1 MLLIAL
7 INLSNSNQFNVTIM
21 QENNLLD
28 NAVNASGE
36 TGGAIFDSLAG
47 FFNSIQA
54 GIGQYGLKIVGGI
67 VALIIGLWIIRVIM
81 KAVKAAM
88 DKGKLDETLKPFLN
102 TLIGFLLK
110 VLLFISI
117 AGIVGIPTATFAA
130 LLAAVGLAIGGAFN
144 GSLGHMAAGVMLLV
158 FRPFKVGDLIE
169 TGGKLGFV
177 KEISVFVTV
186 LETFQ
191 NKTEIIPNG
200 SITSGVIT
208 NLTTK
213 GNLRVDM
220 PFAIQ
225 YGTDI
230 QKAKDVVLE
239 VLKNDSHV
247 MQDPAPRVAVN
258 NLGQNGIELLA
269 LPYATCEDYW
279 EVHWDTR
286 QKIVEALG
294 NANYEAALPQR
305 IITNK

>member
-1 MLLIAL
+1 
-7 INLSNSNQFNVTIM
+7 M
-21 QENNLLD
+21 QTTD
-28 NAVNASGE
+28 KVVDTAVSATTE
-36 TGGAIFDSLAG
+36 TGGTIMSSLGG
-47 FFNSIQA
+47 FFNSIQE
-54 GIGQYGLKIVGGI
+54 GVGQYGLKIVGGI
-67 VALIIGLWIIRVIM
+67 FALIIGLWIVKMIM
-81 KAVKAAM
+81 KAIKKTF
-88 DKGKLDETLKPFLN
+88 DKSKVDTTLKPFLV
-102 TLIGFLLK
+102 TLVNFLLK

-177 KEISVFVTV
+177 KEISVFVTI

-200 SITSGVIT
+200 AITAGTIT
-208 NLTTK
+208 NLTTI

-220 PFAIQ
+220 PFGIQ

-230 QKAKDVVLE
+230 EKAKQIVMDVM
-239 VLKNDSHV
+239 KNDSHV
-247 MQDPAPRVAVN
+247 MKDPAPRVAVN
-258 NLGQNGIELLA
+258 NLGANGVELLA
-269 LPYATCEDYW
+269 LPYSTCDDYW
-279 EVHWDTR
+279 DVYWDTR

-294 NANYEAALPQR
+294 QADYAAPLPQR
-305 IITNK
+305 IVTMKS

>member
-1 MLLIAL
+1 MQKQDIA
-7 INLSNSNQFNVTIM
+7 
-21 QENNLLD
+21 D
-28 NAVNASGE
+28 KAASGVSE
-36 TGGAIFDSLAG
+36 TGGTILGSLSG
-47 FFNSIQA
+47 FFNSIQE
-54 GIGQYGLKIVGGI
+54 GVGQYGLKIVGGI
-67 VALIIGLWIIRVIM
+67 VALIIGLWIVKMLM
-81 KAVKAAM
+81 KAVNKAF
-88 DKGKLDETLKPFLN
+88 DRSNVDSTLKPFLT
-102 TLIGFLLK
+102 TLVGFLLK

-200 SITSGVIT
+200 AITAGTIT
-208 NLTTK
+208 NLSTK

-220 PFAIQ
+220 PFGIQ

-230 QKAKDVVLE
+230 ANAKKIVMDVLTS
-239 VLKNDSHV
+239 DSKV
-247 MQDPAPRVAVN
+247 MSDPAPRVAVN
-258 NLGQNGIELLA
+258 NLGENGVELLA
-269 LPYATCEDYW
+269 LPYATCDDYW
-279 EVHWDTR
+279 DVYWDTR

-294 NANYEAALPQR
+294 AANYNAPLPQR
-305 IITNK
+305 IVTMKS

>member
-1 MLLIAL
+1 MQTLNKITDA
-7 INLSNSNQFNVTIM
+7 SVGAGKEAGGTI
-21 QENNLLD
+21 
-28 NAVNASGE
+28 V
-36 TGGAIFDSLAG
+36 DSLG
-47 FFNSIQA
+47 SMFSSIQE
-54 GIGQYGLKIVGGI
+54 GVGQYGLKIVGGI
-67 VALIIGLWIIRVIM
+67 AALIIGLWIVKMVM
-81 KAVKAAM
+81 KAVTKAF
-88 DKGKLDETLKPFLN
+88 DKSKIDDTLRPFLI
-102 TLIGFLLK
+102 TLVGFLLK

-144 GSLGHMAAGVMLLV
+144 GSLGHMAAGVMLLI
-158 FRPFKVGDLIE
+158 FKPFKVGDLIE

-200 SITSGVIT
+200 SITAGTIT

-230 QKAKDVVLE
+230 AKAKEIVMNVLE
-239 VLKNDSHV
+239 TDGKV
-247 MQDPAPRVAVN
+247 MKDPAPRVAVN
-258 NLGQNGIELLA
+258 NLGANGVELLA
-269 LPYATCEDYW
+269 LPYSTCEDYW
-279 EVHWDTR
+279 DVYWDTR
-286 QKIVEALG
+286 QSIVEALG
-294 NANYEAALPQR
+294 NAGYEAPLPQR
-305 IITNK
+305 IVTMTNKA

>member
-1 MLLIAL
+1 MQIKEKVMDTAV
-7 INLSNSNQFNVTIM
+7 STTTETGSTIM
-21 QENNLLD
+21 E
-28 NAVNASGE
+28 
-36 TGGAIFDSLAG
+36 SLGG
-47 FFNSIQA
+47 FFNSIQE

-67 VALIIGLWIIRVIM
+67 IALIIGLWIIKIIM
-81 KAVKAAM
+81 KAIKKAF
-88 DKGKLDETLKPFLN
+88 DKSKIDHTLKPFLV
-102 TLIGFLLK
+102 TLSNFLLK

-169 TGGKLGFV
+169 TDGKLGFV
-177 KEISVFVTV
+177 KEISVFVTI

-200 SITSGVIT
+200 TITSGTIT
-208 NLTTK
+208 NLTTI

-220 PFAIQ
+220 PFGIQ

-230 QKAKDVVLE
+230 AKAKQI
-239 VLKNDSHV
+239 V
-247 MQDPAPRVAVN
+247 MNVMNSDEKVMKDPAPRVAVN
-258 NLGQNGIELLA
+258 NLGANGIELLA
-269 LPYATCEDYW
+269 LPYSTCDDYW
-279 EVHWDTR
+279 DVYWDTR

-294 NANYEAALPQR
+294 KENYDAPLPQR
-305 IITNK
+305 IVTMKSS

>member
-1 MLLIAL
+1 
-7 INLSNSNQFNVTIM
+7 M
-21 QENNLLD
+21 QTTEKVVD
-28 NAVNASGE
+28 TAVSATTE
-36 TGGAIFDSLAG
+36 TGGAIMDSLGG
-47 FFNSIQA
+47 FFNSIQE
-54 GIGQYGLKIVGGI
+54 GVGQYGLKIVGGI
-67 VALIIGLWIIRVIM
+67 VALIIGLWIVKMIM
-81 KAVKAAM
+81 KAIKKAF
-88 DKGKLDETLKPFLN
+88 DKSNVDSTLKPFLV
-102 TLIGFLLK
+102 TLVNFLLK

-177 KEISVFVTV
+177 KEISVFVTI

-200 SITSGVIT
+200 SITSGTIT
-208 NLTTK
+208 NLTTI

-220 PFAIQ
+220 PFGIQ

-230 QKAKDVVLE
+230 EKAKQIVLE
-239 VLKNDSHV
+239 VMKNDPKV
-247 MQDPAPRVAVN
+247 MEDPTPRVAVN
-258 NLGQNGIELLA
+258 NLGANGVELLA
-269 LPYATCEDYW
+269 LPYSTCDDYW
-279 EVHWDTR
+279 DVYWDTR

-294 NANYEAALPQR
+294 NANYAAPLPQR
-305 IITNK
+305 IVTMKS